1 MTKAPAPLLL
11 YGAPCSLYTAKA
23 RSCLRKN
30 AIPFEERFQSHPRYR
45 ETILKAANN
54 HRIPVVEFADG
65 AIVQDST
72 LIIDELQKRHPAIA
86 SPTGPLRVLE
96 LLVESFADRS
106 LLKAAMHYRWNFP
119 AENLDY
125 ITGEFGRI
133 LSFSSPQNWDEAG
146 RSIAGRMSAYLPPL
160 GITPESF
167 PGIESAYLKLLDA
180 MNTHFKQFPYI
191 LGSLPSRADYG
202 LMGPLFAHLGRDP
215 YPARIMLQKATL
227 VYRWTERMNASETT
241 SPEFPDMAPAWVDP
255 AALPDTLVALLRRI
269 CIEYVPELAATAKA
283 FEAWV
288 AAHPEATAGTP
299 VSPKADQPSFGQIE
313 YQLEGSTVRQHS
325 AGHTMWMHQRLMD
338 AYAALPQGDKEA
350 TQSLL
355 SAIGAGSILSVPAPR
370 RLSRLQN
377 RLSLA

>member
-1 MTKAPAPLLL
+1 MSHNPIIL

-30 AIPFEERFQSHPRYR
+30 AIPLEERFQSHPRYR
-45 ETILKAANN
+45 EMVLKTANN
-54 HRIPVVEFADG
+54 HRIPVVEFPDG

-72 LIIDELQKRHPAIA
+72 LIIDELQKRNPAIT

-119 AENLDY
+119 AENLDF
-125 ITGEFGRI
+125 IVGEFGRI
-133 LSFSSPQNWDEAG
+133 LSFTSPQNWDEAG

-160 GITPESF
+160 GVTPESI
-167 PGIESAYLKLLDA
+167 PGIEKAYLKLLDA
-180 MNTHFKQFPYI
+180 MNAHFLKFPYI
-191 LGSLPSRADYG
+191 LGSMPSRADYG

-227 VYRWTERMNASETT
+227 VYRWTERMNAPETT
-241 SPEFPDMAPAWVDP
+241 SPEFPDMTPAWVDP
-255 AALPDTLVALLRRI
+255 ATLPDTLVALMRRI
-269 CIEYVPELAATAKA
+269 CIEYVPELNATARA
-283 FEAWV
+283 FEAWI
-288 AAHPEATAGTP
+288 AAHPDAAAGTP
-299 VSPKADQPSFGQIE
+299 ISPKADQPSLGPIE
-313 YQLEGSTVRQHS
+313 YELEGSTVRQQS
-325 AGHTMWMHQRLMD
+325 AGHTMWMHQRMMD
-338 AYAALPQGDKEA
+338 AYAALPQSGKEA
-350 TQSLL
+350 TQAML
-355 SAIGAGSILSVPAPR
+355 SVFGAESILSVPAPR

>member
-1 MTKAPAPLLL
+1 MTTTQPSLVL

-23 RSCLRKN
+23 RACLRKN

-45 ETILKAANN
+45 EVILKAANN
-54 HRIPVVEFADG
+54 HRIPVVEFPDG

-72 LIIDELQKRHPAIA
+72 LIIDELQKRHPAIT
-86 SPTGPLRVLE
+86 SPTGPLRIVE
-96 LLVESFADRS
+96 LFVEAFADRS

-119 AENLDY
+119 EENLDY
-125 ITGEFGRI
+125 IVGEFGRI
-133 LSFSSPQNWDEAG
+133 LSFTSPQNWDEAG

-160 GITPESF
+160 GITPESI
-167 PGIESAYLKLLDA
+167 PGIEGAYLKLLAA
-180 MNTHFKQFPYI
+180 MNEHYKAYPYI
-191 LGSLPSRADYG
+191 LGSKPSRADYG

-241 SPEFPDMAPAWVDP
+241 SPEFPDTSPAWVDTDT
-255 AALPDTLVALLRRI
+255 LPDSLVGVLKRVSA
-269 CIEYVPELAATAKA
+269 EYVPELTQTAKA

-288 AAHPEATAGTP
+288 AAHPDAAAGSP
-299 VSPKADQPSFGQIE
+299 VSPKADQPSFGPIE
-313 YQLEGSTVRQHS
+313 YQLEGCPVRQHS
-325 AGHTMWMHQRLMD
+325 AGHTMWMHQRMMD
-338 AYAALPQGDKEA
+338 AYAALPQEQQQA
-350 TQSLL
+350 TQSLFA
-355 SAIGAGSILSVPAPR
+355 SFGAQSVLTLPAPR